1 MTYLIIGAGP
11 SGLATARVFKETG
24 LPFQV
29 VERNLD
35 VGGQW
40 LYGAPSSSIY
50 QTTHLISSK
59 TTTAFADY
67 PMPADWPAYPHH
79 TQVFDYLKAFAGH
92 FDLYPSIRFNRAVT
106 RLAQEDGRWQAT
118 FDDGASETYAG
129 VVIAN
134 GHLSD
139 PELPAVPGTFTGDL
153 MHAKTYKS
161 PDIFADRRVLI
172 VGMGNTGCDL
182 AVDAVHRAAK
192 VLWSVRGGN
201 HFTPKFLGGKPADE
215 ANHKARFV
223 LPRRLR
229 SIVHEAVLGFVV
241 GPPERYGLP
250 RPAHR
255 LYDRTPIVNTLV
267 LQHLGQGDIGLRP
280 PLARLDDDRVIF
292 TDGRADEVDLVLFA
306 TGYRIT
312 FPFLDEAALKS
323 ELNWQAP
330 APHLYLNIFPPA
342 DNNLF
347 VVGMIEGGG
356 IGWPGRDLQARA
368 VASYLTARRDR
379 PVRAAAFRREIG
391 RHCAG
396 PRPADAGPHGI
407 FIDFVDYKRVLGRA
421 IERLS

>member
-11 SGLATARVFKETG
+11 SGLAAARVFKEAG
-24 LPFQV
+24 LPFEV
-29 VERNLD
+29 AERNLD

-50 QTTHLISSK
+50 ESTHLISSK
-59 TTTAFADY
+59 GTTAFADY
-67 PMPADWPAYPHH
+67 PMPDDWPAYPHH
-79 TQVFDYLKAFAGH
+79 TQVFDYLKAFASH

-106 RLAQEDGRWQAT
+106 RLTQEDGRWQAT
-118 FDDGASETYAG
+118 FDDGASVTYAG

-139 PELPAVPGTFTGDL
+139 PELPPVTGTFNGEL

-172 VGMGNTGCDL
+172 VGMGNTGCDI

-201 HFTPKFLGGKPADE
+201 HFTPKFLGGKPSDE
-215 ANHKARFV
+215 ANHKPRFV
-223 LPRRLR
+223 LPRGLR
-229 SIVHEAVLGFVV
+229 SAVHERVLRFVV
-241 GPPERYGLP
+241 GAPESYGLP
-250 RPAHR
+250 RPTHR
-255 LYDRTPIVNTLV
+255 LYDRTPVVNTLV

-292 TDGRADEVDLVLFA
+292 TDGRADAVDLVLFA

-312 FPFLDEAALKS
+312 FPFFDAAGLKE

-347 VVGMIEGGG
+347 VIGMIEGGG

-368 VASYLTARRDR
+368 VAHYLTARRDR
-379 PVRAAAFRREIG
+379 PVRAAAFRREIT

-396 PRPADAGPHGI
+396 PRPADAGAHGI
-407 FIDFVDYKRVLGRA
+407 FIDFVDYKKVLARA